1 MTFPWYVLVYTHPEK
16 IRIIDAF
23 YFISIQSGFECY
35 MTNILLSRMEN
46 HIFRF
51 GDIDGEAI
59 YY

>member
-1 MTFPWYVLVYTHPEK
+1 MIFPRYVFVYNHPEK
-16 IRIIDAF
+16 IEINNSF
-23 YFISIQSGFECY
+23 YFVSIQSGFECY
-35 MTNILLSRMEN
+35 MTVLLSGMEN